1 MSKIACPKCRKIAL
15 RPSQDSS
22 TGLEIDSC
30 PECQGLWFDS
40 GELRKFFSSP
50 ALQQRF
56 FLEDHVE
63 PLQTVGYTISTRAR
77 ACPRCRVAMREN
89 LVGDINVDRCEQCN
103 GIWLDHGE
111 LKRIVYKYKQ
121 NKGLQGDSAVVK
133 EIQAGVDG
141 ERGNALGSFL
151 GALKGLF
158 TKG

>member
-1 MSKIACPKCRKIAL
+1 MRCPKCSKISL
-15 RPSQDSS
+15 RTAQDEG
-22 TGLEIDSC
+22 TGLAIDSC
-30 PECQGLWFDS
+30 PECQGLWFDA
-40 GELRKFFSSP
+40 GELRQFFSSK

-89 LVGDINVDRCEQCN
+89 MVGDINVDRCEKCN

-121 NKGLQGDSAVVK
+121 NKGLTGDEKVVG
-133 EIQAGVDG
+133 EIKAGLEG
-141 ERGNALGSFL
+141 ERSSALGSFL

-158 TKG
+158 QK

>member
-1 MSKIACPKCRKIAL
+1 MPDAI
-15 RPSQDSS
+15 SS
-22 TGLEIDSC
+22 YRIYLLTVWKDPQAPAPAG
-30 PECQGLWFDS
+30 PPDS
-40 GELRKFFSSP
+40 GLGQELP
-50 ALQQRF
+50 TATGWRF

-89 LVGDINVDRCEQCN
+89 LVGDINVDRCEKCN

-121 NKGLQGDSAVVK
+121 NRGLTGDEKVVS
-133 EIQAGVDG
+133 EIKAGLEGD
-141 ERGNALGSFL
+141 RTSALGSFL

-158 TKG
+158 QK